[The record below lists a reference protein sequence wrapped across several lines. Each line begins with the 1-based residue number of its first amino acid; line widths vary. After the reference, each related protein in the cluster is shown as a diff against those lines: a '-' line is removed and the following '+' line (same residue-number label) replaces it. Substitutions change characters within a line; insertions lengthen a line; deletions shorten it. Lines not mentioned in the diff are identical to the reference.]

1 VFLRC
6 VNDFEI
12 TRKIHNFIN
21 AVERSHLF
29 KHHIH
34 ILDISYEFIFGLS
47 VNVLENI
54 KERDHLRD
62 LGVDG
67 RILLKWITKK

>member
-1 VFLRC
+1 L
-6 VNDFEI
+6 
-12 TRKIHNFIN
+12 
-21 AVERSHLF
+21 
-29 KHHIH
+29 
-34 ILDISYEFIFGLS
+34 YEFIIGLS

-67 RILLKWITKK
+67 RILLKWIKKK